1 MMVLCRIFVM
11 SNVEKWVEF
20 PHVKLQKSLRFE
32 RITGLIF
39 YKKMRHRRSVF
50 LLKCKV
56 AYANAALNRASIPQR
71 AFPVNLTFQ
80 TRPIIKYL

>member
-1 MMVLCRIFVM
+1 MVLCCIFVM
-11 SNVEKWVEF
+11 SNIEKWVVF

-32 RITGLIF
+32 QITGLIF
-39 YKKMRHRRSVF
+39 YKKMRRRRSVF
-50 LLKCKV
+50 PLKCKV

>member
-1 MMVLCRIFVM
+1 MILCRIFVM
-11 SNVEKWVEF
+11 SNVEKWVEI

-39 YKKMRHRRSVF
+39 YKKMRLRRSVF

-56 AYANAALNRASIPQR
+56 AYANAALNCASIPQR

>member
-1 MMVLCRIFVM
+1 MV
-11 SNVEKWVEF
+11 
-20 PHVKLQKSLRFE
+20 
-32 RITGLIF
+32 T
-39 YKKMRHRRSVF
+39 
-50 LLKCKV
+50 LKCKV

>member
-1 MMVLCRIFVM
+1 MILCRIFVM
-11 SNVEKWVEF
+11 SGVEKKVEF

-39 YKKMRHRRSVF
+39 LKKMRRRRAIL

-56 AYANAALNRASIPQR
+56 AYANAALNRASTPQR
-71 AFPVNLTFQ
+71 AFPANLTFQ

>member
-1 MMVLCRIFVM
+1 M
-11 SNVEKWVEF
+11 SKKWVEF

-32 RITGLIF
+32 QITGLIF
-39 YKKMRHRRSVF
+39 YKKMRHRRSVSP
-50 LLKCKV
+50 LKCKV
-56 AYANAALNRASIPQR
+56 AYANTALNRVSISQR

>member
-1 MMVLCRIFVM
+1 
-11 SNVEKWVEF
+11 
-20 PHVKLQKSLRFE
+20 
-32 RITGLIF
+32 
-39 YKKMRHRRSVF
+39 MRRRRSVF
-50 LLKCKV
+50 PLKCKV

>member
-1 MMVLCRIFVM
+1 MMILCRIFVM

-32 RITGLIF
+32 QITGLIF
-39 YKKMRHRRSVF
+39 YKKMRRRRSVSP
-50 LLKCKV
+50 LKCKV
-56 AYANAALNRASIPQR
+56 AYANSVLNRASTPQR

>member
-1 MMVLCRIFVM
+1 MILCRIFVM
-11 SNVEKWVEF
+11 SGVEKRVEF

-39 YKKMRHRRSVF
+39 YKKMRHRRFV
-50 LLKCKV
+50 LPLKCKV

>member
-1 MMVLCRIFVM
+1 M
-11 SNVEKWVEF
+11 SNVEKKWVEF

-39 YKKMRHRRSVF
+39 YKMRHRRSVF

-56 AYANAALNRASIPQR
+56 AYANAALNRASIPRR

>member
-1 MMVLCRIFVM
+1 M
-11 SNVEKWVEF
+11 SKKWVEF

-39 YKKMRHRRSVF
+39 LKTMRRCRSIL